1 MAFSQTLTP
10 RHGSVLRV
18 LIVARISGC
27 QNQKEL
33 SLEDQ
38 VDHAKQEV
46 AERYSGPVEFIVI
59 STIGKGE
66 RLDRPELAEVEE
78 IIRRGGID
86 LLIMEDVG
94 RMVRGTAAKDLWG
107 LAVDNG
113 IRCIAPNDGL
123 DTANES
129 WEEDLI
135 AACKDHVSH
144 CAHTSRRIKH
154 KTMNRFK
161 RNGGSIP
168 LQTYGYIKP
177 PGAKH
182 FSELIKDDAAT
193 PILREGLEILRRTR
207 CWISVADYF
216 NQNSVPV
223 GPYCR
228 RKSWNGAMVNRL
240 YHNSIL
246 KGTPQRGKRHTK
258 KQHSTGIRIS
268 VINPEGPTYRDEP
281 HLAHFE
287 AAEIDQ
293 LLAEVDA
300 IHKKL
305 GRKPGPQS
313 DRATG
318 SAKRSRFP
326 GRGAK
331 CFYCGRDLV
340 WGGNGIRDNLM
351 CRGSREHL
359 CWNSIGINGPM
370 AAEKILEVIRL
381 ELSRLDGVEEQFS
394 DLIHQALAGSEG
406 LSSMQA
412 DLERSELEHS
422 LEKEKLKATIRQLGP
437 HDLLNEMLREHEERG
452 RGLSR
457 QRHLLESRSREIP
470 KLPPSP
476 KELFAQFEEAS
487 KKLMIDSFEFSD
499 LLRSLVP
506 ELHIYLVQPIDC
518 YRLLPRARV
527 KIALGGIIRDINR
540 APALGDYLTRV
551 VTIDLFQ
558 PPMHHR
564 IRDEAVRQT
573 AEGIG
578 QRDIAAT
585 LKTHQATV
593 QRALKLDRLMRE
605 RGLASPYELVTAP
618 PTSNVSK
625 RLIRSQHDR
634 YVFTVQDG
642 YIPPILESGEKT

>member
-10 RHGSVLRV
+10 RNGSMLLVLV
-18 LIVARISGC
+18 VARISGC

-46 AERYSGPVEFIVI
+46 AERYDGPVEFQVI

-66 RLDRPELAEVEE
+66 RLDRPELIEVEE
-78 IIRRGGID
+78 IIREGIID
-86 LLIMEDVG
+86 LMIMEDVG

-129 WEEDLI
+129 WEEELI

-182 FSELIKDDAAT
+182 FSELIKDEAAT

-207 CWISVADYF
+207 SWISVADHF

-240 YHNSIL
+240 YHNPIL

-258 KQHSTGIRIS
+258 KQHSTGKRIC
-268 VINPEGPTYRDEP
+268 VINPDGPNYRDEP

-293 LLAEVDA
+293 ALAEVDA
-300 IHKKL
+300 SHKKL
-305 GRKPGPQS
+305 GRKSGPQAE
-313 DRATG
+313 RTPG

-326 GRGAK
+326 GRSAK

-340 WGGNGIRDNLM
+340 WGGNGLRDNLM
-351 CRGSREHL
+351 CRGSRERL

-370 AAEKILEVIRL
+370 AAEKILEMIRL

-394 DLIHQALAGSEG
+394 DLVHQALAGSEG

-412 DLERSELEHS
+412 ELERSEAEHS
-422 LEKEKLKATIRQLGP
+422 LETEKLKATIRQMGP

-452 RGLSR
+452 RALSR

-476 KELFAQFEEAS
+476 QELFAQFEEAS
-487 KKLMIDSFEFSD
+487 RTLVIDSFEFSD
-499 LLRSLVP
+499 LLRLIVP
-506 ELHIYLVQPIDC
+506 EFHVYLVRSIDC
-518 YRLLPRARV
+518 DKLLPRARV
-527 KIALGGIIRDINR
+527 KITLGGIITDIIR
-540 APALGDYLTRV
+540 APGLGDFLTRV

-558 PPMHHR
+558 PPMHHK
-564 IRDEAVRQT
+564 IRAEAIRQT
-573 AEGIG
+573 AEGIK
-578 QRDIAAT
+578 QRDIAAS

-593 QRALKLDRLMRE
+593 QRALKIDRLTRE
-605 RGLASPYELVTAP
+605 RGLLSPYELVTAP
-618 PTSNVSK
+618 PTSSL
-625 RLIRSQHDR
+625 RFTRSQHDR
-634 YVFTVQDG
+634 YAFTVQDG
-642 YIPPILESGEKT
+642 YIPPILVSAEQT